1 MLARIAAV
9 AARNTVE
16 VPVVIAYLLGGCPSK
31 NAESVLADGQEYDV
45 LLMHR
50 SIVSHPDAKL
60 PATADKAAKVKS
72 NPRPPGLR
80 VKEFRVEG
88 IGLGHGFSSRGPVYF

>member
-16 VPVVIAYLLGGCPSK
+16 VPVVIAYLLGGSPSK
-31 NAESVLADGQEYDV
+31 NAESVLADSQEYDV

-60 PATADKAAKVKS
+60 PATADEAAKETNYS
-72 NPRPPGLR
+72 LNAGRAPSPPSWQAWYSPE
-80 VKEFRVEG
+80 K
-88 IGLGHGFSSRGPVYF
+88 IG